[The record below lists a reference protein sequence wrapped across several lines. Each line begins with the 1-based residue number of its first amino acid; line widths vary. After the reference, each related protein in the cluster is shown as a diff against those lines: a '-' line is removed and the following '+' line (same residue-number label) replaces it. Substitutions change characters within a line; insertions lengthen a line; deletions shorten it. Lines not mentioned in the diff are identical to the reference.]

1 MEKMKY
7 YLYITNA
14 SEHNYMFEYDNLEDA
29 KKHAINA
36 SYHNTCILI
45 KGTKVK
51 WES

>member
-1 MEKMKY
+1 MKY

-14 SEHNYMFEYDNLEDA
+14 SNHNLMLEYDDIEDA

-45 KGTKVK
+45 KGTEINWKNNI
-51 WES
+51 